1 VIRIEYMEQDT
12 AETDAEDVTIDAET
26 VEALERDERRFL
38 EDLESG
44 NLQRVRQEG
53 QLRDALNFARAE
65 LDEASMNLAYASFRS
80 EYGIDTDDVAECEEV
95 VDESF
100 TNIKNAESK
109 LLEAKEAIRGGEW
122 HE

>member
-1 VIRIEYMEQDT
+1 MEQDT